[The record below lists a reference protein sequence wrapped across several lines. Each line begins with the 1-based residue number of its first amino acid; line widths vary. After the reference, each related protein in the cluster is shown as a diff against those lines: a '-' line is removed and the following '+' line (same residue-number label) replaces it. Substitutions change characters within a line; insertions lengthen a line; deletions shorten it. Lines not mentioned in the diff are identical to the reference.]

1 MCLQNRTYYLCGC
14 LQSTCTSACLASL
27 KAARLRAPH
36 NVTIT
41 ERYLEE
47 RCPRGC
53 RISAFAAEVVGR
65 LEAPSEKKTVT
76 SRRPRRQSSLFMGTA
91 LNPEGNENTEQ
102 DGSFVAA
109 ATAGA
114 EDPGPGEESDAIKL
128 YYPGDFKCFPN
139 DRAAATNASSERN
152 VLIVLQPYRP
162 ENHVFQPSSRPRGS
176 YSGVTKKH
184 AAKAKKIKSAP

>member
-1 MCLQNRTYYLCGC
+1 MCKQNRTYYLCGC

-27 KAARLRAPH
+27 KAARRRAPH

-41 ERYLEE
+41 ERYLDE

-53 RISAFAAEVVGR
+53 RISAFVTEDVGR
-65 LEAPSEKKTVT
+65 LEAPAEKKTVT
-76 SRRPRRQSSLFMGTA
+76 SRRPRRQSSLFMGAA
-91 LNPEGNENTEQ
+91 LNPEGNENAEQ

-109 ATAGA
+109 AAAGA
-114 EDPGPGEESDAIKL
+114 GDPGPGEESDAIKL
-128 YYPGDFKCFPN
+128 YYPGDIKCFSN
-139 DRAAATNASSERN
+139 DRAAATNPSSERK

-176 YSGVTKKH
+176 YSGVTKNN
-184 AAKAKKIKSAP
+184 APKAKRIRSAP